1 MEYSKGGQCSLEYNT
16 VLNVRRFHSVLHHV
30 TFKVTQGKP
39 GLNITKQISVQ
50 CKVCT
55 CVAMPRYKSCLNNT
69 GSWGE
74 VVEGGSRIGNK
85 WQVNCKE
92 VTNNETTRDAC
103 KTLTSHPFQMKH
115 LSRSSPLLAHDET
128 KSFGST
134 PLRSRTRC
142 YCKKFKMAIYIKST
156 ILKLENSR
164 NMLEIVFLCTLNMLN
179 FKRLALIATEL

>member
-39 GLNITKQISVQ
+39 GSSITKQISVQ

-74 VVEGGSRIGNK
+74 GGGGGGGGEG
-85 WQVNCKE
+85 Q
-92 VTNNETTRDAC
+92 
-103 KTLTSHPFQMKH
+103 
-115 LSRSSPLLAHDET
+115 
-128 KSFGST
+128 
-134 PLRSRTRC
+134 
-142 YCKKFKMAIYIKST
+142 
-156 ILKLENSR
+156 
-164 NMLEIVFLCTLNMLN
+164 
-179 FKRLALIATEL
+179 